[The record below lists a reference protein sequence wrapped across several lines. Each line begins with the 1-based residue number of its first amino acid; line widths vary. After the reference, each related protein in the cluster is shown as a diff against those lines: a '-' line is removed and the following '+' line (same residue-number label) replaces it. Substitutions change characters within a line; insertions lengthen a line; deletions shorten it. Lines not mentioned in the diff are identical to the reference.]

1 MNKDGAKPDIAIG
14 EVQTNMEISD
24 PASPS
29 SADLRKL
36 ITALVKQCMR
46 EERERSGL
54 RDQDTRITDRAWRPD
69 LNRE

>member
-24 PASPS
+24 SASPS